1 MGRNNVWVKRG
12 TFVYIEP
19 IAEGDKVKAE
29 IVKLLTTEHRKWL
42 ESDGNWPQEF
52 SSDTLLKVDNVKKT
66 EDNLVMID
74 EFGSDSDDNDDFLGP
89 NPNTQHRR
97 LIYQEEESSS
107 EESSDEDST

>member
-1 MGRNNVWVKRG
+1 M
-12 TFVYIEP
+12 YIEP

-42 ESDGNWPQEF
+42 EGDGNWPEEF
-52 SSDTLLKVDNVKKT
+52 AGDTLLKVDNVKKT

-74 EFGSDSDDNDDFLGP
+74 EFGSGTDEEDEFLGP

-97 LIYQEEESSS
+97 LIYNEEESSS
-107 EESSDEDST
+107 EESSAEEEDDST